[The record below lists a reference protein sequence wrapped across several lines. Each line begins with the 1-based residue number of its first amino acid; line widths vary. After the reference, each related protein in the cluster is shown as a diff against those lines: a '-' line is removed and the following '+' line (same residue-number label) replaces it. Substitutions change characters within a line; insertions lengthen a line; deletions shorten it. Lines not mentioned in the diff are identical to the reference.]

1 MKYRNYLIRRFL
13 SMIPV
18 LFGLSILI
26 FGIARIIPGDPARL
40 ALGPRAS
47 DAAVR
52 ELRREM
58 GLNDPIPIQY
68 IEYVSGVFDGDMGR
82 SLTTGRNVLADLIY
96 YFPATFEL
104 VVVAMLIALVVGI
117 PLGVISALNKDEF
130 ADNASRGFAFFGVSL
145 PRFWI
150 AIMLQ
155 LVLAFSLGLFPATGR
170 IGDIEHARITG
181 LLLVDSLLTMNFEA
195 FRSAVWHIFLP
206 AVTLSLAPLADVT
219 RMTRSSFIEE
229 YNKEYVDGL
238 RTHGVPERLLAYKYV
253 LKRSSTSTLTL
264 AGLDFGFL
272 IGGAFL
278 VEIVFDWP
286 GMARYGVNAILEND
300 INAVV
305 GVTIVI
311 GLVFLLANF
320 VVDVLYGFLDPRIR
334 TGDTS

>member
-145 PRFWI
+145 PPFWI

>member
-18 LFGLSILI
+18 LFGLSVLI
-26 FGIARIIPGDPARL
+26 FGIARIVPGDPARL

-47 DAAVR
+47 DEAVR

-68 IEYVSGVFDGDMGR
+68 IEYISGVFQGDMGR
-82 SLTTGRNVLADLIY
+82 SLTTGRNVLSDLIY

-181 LLLVDSLLTMNFEA
+181 LLLVDSLLTVNLEA
-195 FRSAVWHIFLP
+195 FRSAVWHVFLP